1 MLSSLAKTATTEP
14 EWLEQHA
21 QRKSALAESLKDVS
35 YMSRN
40 VAGKAW
46 GTKERNTSQDN

>member
-46 GTKERNTSQDN
+46 GAKERNTSQDN